1 MVKSDATCRLLGS
14 EPSTLHVK
22 MSLMIDDPRGG
33 GIDAPRYQDLVRS
46 PFRYARISRS
56 SVFASQVASGM
67 MLATLTFDDNLAS
80 SVIVA
85 IKIQLLRLLWT
96 RTSCP
101 LGGTFKKPFASWRGT
116 KSIFISH
123 GDLHY
128 HNHCCTGSAADIEK
142 K

>member
-1 MVKSDATCRLLGS
+1 MVKSDATYRLLGP

-33 GIDAPRYQDLVRS
+33 GIDAPRYPDLVRS
-46 PFRYARISRS
+46 PFRYARYQGSN
-56 SVFASQVASGM
+56 VFASQVASGV
-67 MLATLTFDDNLAS
+67 MLAALIFDDNLAS

-101 LGGTFKKPFASWRGT
+101 LGGTLRKPFASWRGT
-116 KSIFISH
+116 K
-123 GDLHY
+123 
-128 HNHCCTGSAADIEK
+128 
-142 K
+142 